1 LWVTASAV
9 ALAGLLGSP
18 GNSARRAARLCRR
31 TNILGA
37 VFARYRTRVCLKETG
52 EIPAAGV
59 LVRMKLYGVRP
70 ALAVSVFAAAALAA
84 CGGGGGGGGTGG
96 PPPVVTP
103 TPSGGYVA
111 PSGGV
116 TQLGPSTTFSSSL
129 LGASADGTF
138 VVQSGE
144 APAEPPASSA
154 TLTEYDVTAAES
166 APGQK
171 PSSANRTTTAQ
182 RSSLDV
188 APLPF
193 RIRMDYRAA
202 ALRSATSRTFTALGR
217 VRSVESGRHA
227 SDLTAGATRTFHVL
241 QGTITGTGGTCTP
254 PQQSV
259 GTQCY
264 LDVPATLQYVS
275 AHAYV
280 WADNAFDAS
289 YGLGSA
295 DWQAT
300 GLKFDAAYAKETVTF
315 GPAFFHANV
324 HYTQCTSTGSP
335 APTSQTPV
343 DLSGTDP
350 HVSLIVTRALENTGE
365 GGYFYSPDLLTDQEF
380 NCATKAP
387 HVPTNGLP
395 LIVLGADKYQNNQ
408 ADESFWRTVDMPR
421 TVAHEF
427 QHYLHAIGKEFIPN
441 LVNNQPALFDDSF
454 VDEGDSM
461 LAQDL
466 VNGTAQAQDVV
477 ALEAGFD
484 YLYSPANYSLTAFTG
499 YAPDPL
505 DTSTNPAFGFFHN
518 TLGNYGAAYLFQRYL
533 YDRFGGDAAMHRQY
547 ATLTST
553 ASGANVN
560 PVLAEAGNGESF
572 AQLYADFAAALAARN
587 VASTDPRFSFSPAV
601 LLVGTKQVPVQG
613 GQTWD
618 IVLNG
623 PRSPADLTN
632 AHPFATGTTR
642 IKLTPNTTVSAKL
655 ITGATLFF
663 NAAPS
668 PGSITS
674 LVSTSA
680 PGGTVQGALVQ
691 GAYNDNGSCFGP
703 PSSGC

>member
-1 LWVTASAV
+1 V
-9 ALAGLLGSP
+9 
-18 GNSARRAARLCRR
+18 
-31 TNILGA
+31 NILPRA
-37 VFARYRTRVCLKETG
+37 YSR
-52 EIPAAGV
+52 
-59 LVRMKLYGVRP
+59 RMQFHGLRP
-70 ALAVSVFAAAALAA
+70 ALAVAVFAAAVLAA
-84 CGGGGGGGGTGG
+84 CGGGGGGGAVPGG
-96 PPPVVTP
+96 GGGGGATPTP

-116 TQLGPSTTFSSSL
+116 TQLGPSATFSSSL

-138 VVQSGE
+138 IVQSGE

-171 PSSANRTTTAQ
+171 PSSANRTTTAL
-182 RSSLDV
+182 RSSLDGV
-188 APLPF
+188 AALPF
-193 RIRMDYRAA
+193 RIRMDDRTAVM
-202 ALRSATSRTFTALGR
+202 RSTTSRAFSALGR
-217 VRSVESGRHA
+217 VRSVESARHA
-227 SDLTAGATRTFHVL
+227 SDLTQGATRTFHVL

-259 GTQCY
+259 GSQCY
-264 LDVPATLQYVS
+264 LDVPATLQFVS
-275 AHAYV
+275 AHGYV
-280 WADNAFDAS
+280 WADNALDAS
-289 YGLGSA
+289 YGLGPV

-300 GLKFDAAYAKETVTF
+300 GQKFDAAYAREIVAF
-315 GPAFFHANV
+315 GPAFFHANL
-324 HYTQCTSTGSP
+324 HYTQCTTTGSP
-335 APTSQTPV
+335 APTSQPPV

-350 HVSLIVTRALENTGE
+350 HVSLLVTRALENSGE
-365 GGYFYSPDLLTDQEF
+365 GGYFFSPDLLNDQEY

-387 HVPTNGLP
+387 HVPSNAIP
-395 LIVLGADKYQNNQ
+395 LVVLGADKYQSVAS

-427 QHYLHAIGKEFIPN
+427 QHYLHAISKQFIPN
-441 LVNNQPALFDDSF
+441 LVNNQPALFDDAF
-454 VDEGDSM
+454 VDEGDAM

-477 ALEAGFD
+477 ALEAGFE

-505 DTSTNPAFGFFHN
+505 DTSANPTFGFFHN
-518 TLGNYGAAYLFQRYL
+518 TVGNYGAAYLFQRYL

-547 ATLTST
+547 ATMTST
-553 ASGANVN
+553 GSGANVN
-560 PVLAEAGNGESF
+560 PVLAEAGNGETF
-572 AQLYADFAAALAARN
+572 AQLYGDFAAALAARN
-587 VASTDPRFSFSPAV
+587 VASTDPRFSFSSAV

-632 AHPFATGTTR
+632 PHPFATGTTR
-642 IKLTPNTTVSAKL
+642 IKLTPSTIVTAKL

-668 PGSITS
+668 AGSITS
-674 LVSTSA
+674 LNATTA
-680 PGGTVQGALVQ
+680 PAGSVEGALVQ

-703 PSSGC
+703 ASSGC